1 MKKKILVT
9 GSNGQ
14 LGKSLQ
20 KLTLNTNNDI
30 DFVFTNRES
39 LDITRPRSIEQHFNN
54 EIYDYCINCAAY
66 TAVDKAEEEK
76 EKAFSINAD
85 AVKHLAIICNKHNVV
100 LIHISTDFVFDGS
113 KTKPYTEEDITNPL
127 NVYGASK
134 LQGEK
139 FVQEILEKYY
149 IIRTSWV
156 YSEYGNNFVKTMLRL
171 STVKETISVV
181 DDQIGCPT
189 YATDLA
195 IFLNLIVESEKKD
208 YGIFHFS
215 NFGEKSWFEFAKDIF
230 YIKRINIKLLPISS
244 NQFKAV
250 ALRPKYSVLNL
261 NKVSSVFR
269 IQVNSVEKS
278 LNFCLQDL

>member
-171 STVKETISVV
+171 STIKETISVV